1 MLPEESRQLCHLFA
15 KVLDYPGESLAEAA
29 TQCALSLEKAVPES
43 AELMG
48 KFAGFVGEGPKR
60 SALMVKLQ
68 EAYLAH
74 QFSGGTEIPDHLCV
88 ILRFLGVAQDAEFV
102 IPLLRE
108 CLLPVLGKVEKSL
121 PGNGYGYA
129 PAVSS
134 LKLFLQQ
141 VQRRLMKAGG
151 TTHG

>member
-1 MLPEESRQLCHLFA
+1 
-15 KVLDYPGESLAEAA
+15 
-29 TQCALSLEKAVPES
+29 
-43 AELMG
+43 
-48 KFAGFVGEGPKR
+48 
-60 SALMVKLQ
+60 MVKLQ